1 MLLGRSLSNMRSEEE
16 ATMSVAKVLEIS
28 ARSETSFE
36 DAIRQGIAE
45 VNATIE
51 HVEGAWVE
59 EQKVVVEEGEIKA
72 FEVIMKVTFVLES

>member
-16 ATMSVAKVLEIS
+16 ATMSVAKMLEIS

-45 VNATIE
+45 VNATVK

-59 EQKVVVEEGEIKA
+59 EQKVLVHEGEIKA
-72 FEVIMKVTFVLES
+72 FEVIMKVTFVVES